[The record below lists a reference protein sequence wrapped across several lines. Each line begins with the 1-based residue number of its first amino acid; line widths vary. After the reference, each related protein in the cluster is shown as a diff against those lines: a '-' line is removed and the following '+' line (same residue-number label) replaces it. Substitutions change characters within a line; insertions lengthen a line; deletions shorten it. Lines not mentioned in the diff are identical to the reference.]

1 MKKLLILFI
10 LALSINAFSQD
21 SDNIINIVSSGRGQ
35 NKDEAV
41 KNALR
46 SAIEQAFGA
55 FISSNTEV
63 LNDSLV
69 KDEII
74 SVSSG
79 NVIGFELISEVT
91 LPDGTINT
99 SVKAKVSVSKLNSY
113 CQNKGIQIEIKGSL
127 FATNLKL
134 QKLNEEAESKAIINL
149 CIVSEDIL
157 KNSIDFF
164 VKATDPKQVD
174 GNSNLFTMRYN
185 IECKT
190 NKNYLSFY
198 EYFIKTIEGIAMSEE
213 EINIYKGINKPI
225 FSFDYEYNTR
235 KNEDPTKGARTVSD
249 HLIFSFRSMS
259 TAIALQNFFI
269 KSNGKLCRFIIKND
283 FEDITVNVNYCE
295 TNCEGL
301 KHTLAD
307 GQDYEQ
313 NIDKWVLNCG
323 LNPAHYINSNNSKGS
338 GLVNFKFNNATSWDY
353 WIHYVDSKSQS
364 YFFDKNARYSTTKQ
378 GCIENGWNSP
388 YNSEYPSIN
397 YYYGSAN
404 ATHLGPSPSFGKLTF
419 TNKPIFYHY
428 IDEQYTLEQLE
439 KMSFIKIEPLKL

>member
-249 HLIFSFRSMS
+249 HRIFSFRSMN

-269 KSNGKLCRFIIKND
+269 KSNAKLCRFIVKND
-283 FEDITVNVNYCE
+283 IEEITVNTNYCE
-295 TNCEGL
+295 TNCVGR
-301 KHTLAD
+301 KHSIGTD
-307 GQDYEQ
+307 KSPQ
-313 NIDKWVLNCG
+313 NIDKWLLNCD
-323 LNPAHYINSNNSKGS
+323 LNPANFYNRNGS
-338 GLVNFKFNNATSWDY
+338 GLVNFQFKNGTSWDY
-353 WIHYVDSKSQS
+353 WIRYVNSKSQS
-364 YFFDKNARYSTTKQ
+364 YFFDKNARYTTTKQ
-378 GCIENGWNSP
+378 GCRENGMDDDKS
-388 YNSEYPSIN
+388 YFTIYPTN
-397 YYYGSAN
+397 YYHYD
-404 ATHLGPSPSFGKLTF
+404 SPSSIVDPLPNFGKLIF
-419 TNKPIFYHY
+419 TNEPVFYHY

-439 KMSFIKIEPLKL
+439 KLSFIKIEPLKI